1 MNDQFSNTDYF
12 HNTFGTENIVQKNNT
27 FKQNITNNIKK
38 KYNTPKNQTIAAIT
52 VLLGTLIAAPIA
64 ITMEIQRTHHEIQAR
79 TAHIQ
84 QERFT
89 VNHFVVDG
97 PSTTVH
103 KNNRCNRL
111 IADIVDPAHPLNK
124 LPGNDI
130 KDIPQTYQKVSGYL
144 NNENTPKTIYIN
156 REKPFDAKDSIYIEN
171 YSVTHSNEGNE
182 HQDCELNAE

>member
-12 HNTFGTENIVQKNNT
+12 RNTFGTENIVQKNNT
-27 FKQNITNNIKK
+27 FKQNIANNIKK
-38 KYNTPKNQTIAAIT
+38 KYNTPTNQTIAAIAI
-52 VLLGTLIAAPIA
+52 LFSTLIGASIA
-64 ITMEIQRTHHEIQAR
+64 TTMEIQSSHHETQAR
-79 TAHIQ
+79 AAHIQ

-103 KNNRCNRL
+103 KHSQCNRL
-111 IADIVDPAHPLNK
+111 VADIVDPAHPLHK

-130 KDIPQTYQKVSGYL
+130 QDVPQTYQKVSGYL

-156 REKPFDAKDSIYIEN
+156 SQKPFDAKDSIYIEN
-171 YSVTHSNEGNE
+171 YSATHSTEGNE
-182 HQDCELNAE
+182 QANCEINAE